1 MSFGT
6 AGAFDSDPEI
16 TGTGWRAA
24 RRECKSCERYIVMER
39 PVISVWGDSIGKGIM
54 FDTARNRHVICRD
67 SYEASLKQH
76 GIEVHNYAVMGCT
89 APKGVTLMTEDRLK
103 HGGVAVIEFGGND
116 CDLDWKGVC
125 EEPEKSAE
133 KFVKVTLPDFRA
145 ALAQM
150 VEKARAAGLRPIL
163 STPLPVIADRYF
175 EWISKPFD
183 RQRIL
188 DYLGA
193 AEYIYR
199 WQERYDIAVRET
211 AAKLN
216 VKLFDIRTR
225 FLQERRIGDF
235 MSIDGIHPNE
245 KGHAII
251 RETALEYLP
260 ALV

>member
-1 MSFGT
+1 
-6 AGAFDSDPEI
+6 
-16 TGTGWRAA
+16 
-24 RRECKSCERYIVMER
+24 MER

-54 FDTARNRHVICRD
+54 FDPARNRHVICRD
-67 SYEASLKQH
+67 SWETSLKQQ
-76 GIEVHNYAVMGCT
+76 GLDIHNYAVMGCT
-89 APKGVTLMTEDRLK
+89 APKGVTLMTEDRLNK
-103 HGGVAVIEFGGND
+103 GGVAVIEFGGND
-116 CDLDWKGVC
+116 SDLDWKAVC
-125 EEPEKSAE
+125 DDPEKSADH
-133 KFVKVTLPDFRA
+133 FVRVTLPDFRS
-145 ALAQM
+145 ALSAM
-150 VEKARAAGLRPIL
+150 VERARSFGLLPVL

-175 EWISKPFD
+175 EWISKPLD
-183 RQRIL
+183 RDKIL

-235 MSIDGIHPNE
+235 MSLDGIHPNE

-251 RETALEYLP
+251 RETVLERLP
-260 ALV
+260 ALI

>member
-1 MSFGT
+1 
-6 AGAFDSDPEI
+6 
-16 TGTGWRAA
+16 
-24 RRECKSCERYIVMER
+24 MER
-39 PVISVWGDSIGKGIM
+39 PVISIWGDSIGKGIM
-54 FDTARNRHVICRD
+54 FDPARNRHVICRD
-67 SYEASLKQH
+67 SYETCLRQQ
-76 GIEVHNYAVMGCT
+76 GVEVHNYAVMGCT
-89 APKGVTLMTEDRLK
+89 APRGVALMTDDRLK
-103 HGGVAVIEFGGND
+103 NGGVAVIEFGGND
-116 CDLDWKGVC
+116 SDLDWKAVC
-125 EEPEKSAE
+125 EEPERPADSL
-133 KFVKVTLPDFRA
+133 VRVTLPDFRA
-145 ALAQM
+145 ALTAM
-150 VEKARAAGLRPIL
+150 VERARESGLRPVL

-175 EWISKPFD
+175 EWISKPLD
-183 RQRIL
+183 RDRIL

-251 RETALEYLP
+251 KETVLEHLP
-260 ALV
+260 ALI